1 MSSRTPDRR
10 RRAPTTAEQRGR
22 PASWPASV
30 LLAALLLA
38 GCAGR
43 TDSAATWG
51 GQWPDGATL
60 RGAVV
65 DSARDPRT
73 WVPLAGAAA
82 LAVTD
87 LDDDLADWAADERPV
102 FGADAADWSD
112 DLRSAA
118 KAAWLVSALT
128 APSPDL
134 RAKAGGLLAGG
145 AALALEDTVTDGIKA
160 AAGRRRPD
168 GSDDESFS
176 SGHAG
181 SAAAA
186 TTLALANLDH
196 HHLPRWADGALRVG
210 LHGLAAG
217 TAWARVEA
225 EKHYPT
231 DVLAGY
237 AVGRFVAGV
246 VQRAFIAPAAPALTL
261 RFDPAPGGA
270 ALTLVYL
277 PQRRP

>member
-1 MSSRTPDRR
+1 M
-10 RRAPTTAEQRGR
+10 
-22 PASWPASV
+22 
-30 LLAALLLA
+30 LAVFALLPLT

-43 TDSAATWG
+43 TETASWS
-51 GQWPDGATL
+51 GQWPDRATL
-60 RGAVV
+60 RSAFV

-82 LAVTD
+82 LAVSD

-112 DLRSAA
+112 DLRTAS
-118 KAAWLVSALT
+118 KAAWLITALT

-134 RAKAGGLLAGG
+134 RAKTGGLLAGG
-145 AALALEDTVTDGIKA
+145 AALALEETVTDGIKA
-160 AAGRRRPD
+160 AAGRQRPD

-181 SAAAA
+181 TAAAA

-196 HHLPRWADGALRVG
+196 HRLPRWADGALRVG
-210 LHGLAAG
+210 FHGLAAG

-246 VQRAFIAPAAPALTL
+246 VQRAFITPVAPALTL
-261 RFDPAPGGA
+261 RFDPEPGGA
-270 ALTLVYL
+270 ALTLVYV
-277 PQRRP
+277 PAR

>member
-1 MSSRTPDRR
+1 M
-10 RRAPTTAEQRGR
+10 RAG
-22 PASWPASV
+22 SGLLV
-30 LLAALLLA
+30 LLLLAA
-38 GCAGR
+38 CAGR
-43 TDSAATWG
+43 SEPATWG
-51 GQWPDGATL
+51 GQWPDRPVL
-60 RGAVV
+60 RSALV

-82 LAVTD
+82 LAITD

-112 DLRSAA
+112 DLRTAS
-118 KAAWLVSALT
+118 KAAWLITALT

-145 AALALEDTVTDGIKA
+145 AALALEETVTDGIKA
-160 AAGRRRPD
+160 AAGRERPD

-181 SAAAA
+181 TAAAA

-196 HHLPRWADGALRVG
+196 HHLPRWADGTLRVG
-210 LHGLAAG
+210 IHGLAAG

-237 AVGRFVAGV
+237 AVGRFLAGF
-246 VQRAFIAPAAPALTL
+246 VQRAFITPAAPSITL
-261 RFDPAPGGA
+261 RFDPEPGGA
-270 ALTLVYL
+270 ALTLVYV
-277 PQRRP
+277 PVP